1 MTSSLRNPVPLNA
14 PQDHSFARCVA
25 DRFDGV
31 SVEGTAVSVP
41 PGGATEDHFNGCAQG
56 AEPLVNMSN
65 FLLEDAG
72 VDERG
77 ATR

>member
-1 MTSSLRNPVPLNA
+1 MPLDAPQESSL
-14 PQDHSFARCVA
+14 ARFVA

-41 PGGATEDHFNGCAQG
+41 PGGATAEDHFHGCAQG

-65 FLLEDAG
+65 FLLEGAG
-72 VDERG
+72 ADERG

>member
-1 MTSSLRNPVPLNA
+1 MPLDA
-14 PQDHSFARCVA
+14 PQDPSLARFVA

-41 PGGATEDHFNGCAQG
+41 PGGAAEEDHFQGCAQG

-65 FLLEDAG
+65 FLLEGAG